1 MFMTETLENPFGPDT
16 PDRHNEF
23 DDLMAGKMISSSILI
38 DSVNQFAHLVQ
49 QALETQGLPG
59 FHIFTTQESHV
70 VLESVATESAV
81 FAHFLLVSSLRLVY
95 LYGDVF
101 AQIHPRVCHPVIFLI
116 AKPLHFVCAF
126 FFPPQNL
133 IVYYDSTAVQG
144 ANPLDFV
151 VSPFT
156 LFAN

>member
-1 MFMTETLENPFGPDT
+1 MTETLENPFGPDT

-81 FAHFLLVSSLRLVY
+81 LAHFLLASSHPIFEMRD
-95 LYGDVF
+95 DVDRF
-101 AQIHPRVCHPVIFLI
+101 
-116 AKPLHFVCAF
+116 
-126 FFPPQNL
+126 
-133 IVYYDSTAVQG
+133 
-144 ANPLDFV
+144 
-151 VSPFT
+151 
-156 LFAN
+156 